1 MATGGHAALSAQRP
15 QPKINTR
22 ATPRGLVVEQ
32 GDTPLGRYGGVRPL
46 TYVIIVSGFTGD
58 VLDYSDG
65 LLYIRLYCYVGF
77 IYTFR
82 KNIRN

>member
-32 GDTPLGRYGGVRPL
+32 GDTPLGRYGGVRRV

-65 LLYIRLYCYVGF
+65 LFVFLKDVFRRLEYVGLL
-77 IYTFR
+77 
-82 KNIRN
+82 